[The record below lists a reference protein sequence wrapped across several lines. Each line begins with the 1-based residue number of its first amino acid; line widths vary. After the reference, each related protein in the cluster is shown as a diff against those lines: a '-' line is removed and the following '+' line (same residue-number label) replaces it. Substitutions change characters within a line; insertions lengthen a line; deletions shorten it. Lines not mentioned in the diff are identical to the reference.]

1 VDGEDAVR
9 PRVRLRVVGRLA
21 TDWNEVRIAYE
32 QSPEKLEDM
41 ARRFGV
47 ARSSISIRVRTDGW
61 MRRRRTTVIDARNI
75 VRRMYRLIEKV
86 LVRMERS
93 EEPMNEKDAGVLN
106 RMAATLE
113 RLMDVEAKSPEPP
126 TRGAVKETAEMQQI
140 RKTIARRL
148 EQLGD
153 F

>member
-1 VDGEDAVR
+1 MPA
-9 PRVRLRVVGRLA
+9 
-21 TDWNEVRIAYE
+21 DWNEIRIAYE
-32 QSPEKLEDM
+32 ESGETLIDM

-47 ARSSISIRVRTDGW
+47 ARSSISQHVRDDGW
-61 MRRRRTTVIDARNI
+61 LRRHKTSVVDARQLI
-75 VRRMYRLIEKV
+75 RRMYRLVERV
-86 LVRMERS
+86 LVRMERA
-93 EEPMNEKDAGVLN
+93 EEPMSEKDAGVLT

-113 RLMDVEAKSPEPP
+113 RLMEIEARAPKEPA
-126 TRGAVKETAEMQQI
+126 RGAVRETAEMQQI

>member
-1 VDGEDAVR
+1 MPIEWEQI
-9 PRVRLRVVGRLA
+9 RLA
-21 TDWNEVRIAYE
+21 YE
-32 QSPEKLEDM
+32 ETAETMDDM
-41 ARRFGV
+41 AKRFGV
-47 ARSSISIRVRTDGW
+47 ARSSISQRMRTDGW
-61 MRRRRTTVIDARNI
+61 MRRRRVVVVDARTLI
-75 VRRMYRLIEKV
+75 RRMYRLIERV
-86 LVRMERS
+86 LVRMERA

-113 RLMDVEAKSPEPP
+113 RLMEIEARAPEPP
-126 TRGAVKETAEMQQI
+126 KRGAVKETAEMQQI

>member
-1 VDGEDAVR
+1 MPA
-9 PRVRLRVVGRLA
+9 
-21 TDWNEVRIAYE
+21 DWNEIRIAYE
-32 QSPEKLEDM
+32 QSAEKLDDM

-47 ARSSISIRVRTDGW
+47 ARSSISQRVRTDGW
-61 MRRRRTTVIDARNI
+61 MRRKRTIVVDARNL

-126 TRGAVKETAEMQQI
+126 TRGAAKETAEMQQI